1 MANLTSGGG
10 GSSVRFV
17 FRSGV
22 TDTGGRS
29 GGYRAETPGQ
39 RPQVP
44 KLEGM
49 VTANPSFTD
58 PSARHAANLSKF
70 VLRARRIEAHSLNR
84 DKDAL
89 AALAHM
95 VISMHR
101 HADGTAELV
110 HVLPPEELVESA
122 AARVRPVLLDG
133 DPVYWGKT
141 LAALGYFVQDDA
153 DLTAT
158 VKVLRQDW
166 RKLMPRDGSMRG
178 YSLIVA
184 GSGLSQISQTLPD
197 SIMAVSWFYGDVVHA
212 DPERQAEA
220 VHAGITE
227 RYRAA
232 AVMVAGAVM
241 LTVATLNLVR
251 QARDRGL
258 VDLPDD
264 VLTAEVVVD
273 ERVGALWGGPA
284 VYAAGE
290 QR

>member
-1 MANLTSGGG
+1 
-10 GSSVRFV
+10 
-17 FRSGV
+17 
-22 TDTGGRS
+22 
-29 GGYRAETPGQ
+29 
-39 RPQVP
+39 
-44 KLEGM
+44 M
-49 VTANPSFTD
+49 VTANPSFPD
-58 PSARHAANLSKF
+58 LSARHAANLSKF

-101 HADGTAELV
+101 HTDGTAELV

-153 DLTAT
+153 DLTAI
-158 VKVLRQDW
+158 VKVLRRDW

-184 GSGLSQISQTLPD
+184 GSGLSEDSQTLPD
-197 SIMAVSWFYGDVVHA
+197 SIMAASWFYGDVVHA

-220 VHAGITE
+220 VHAGISE

-284 VYAAGE
+284 VHAAGE